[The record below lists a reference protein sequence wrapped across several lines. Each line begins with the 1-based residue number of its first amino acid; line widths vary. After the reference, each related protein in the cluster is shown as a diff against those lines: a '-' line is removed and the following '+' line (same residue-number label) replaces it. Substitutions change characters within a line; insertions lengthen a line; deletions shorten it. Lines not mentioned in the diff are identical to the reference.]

1 MVRLLEG
8 VGMKERLYKGKKNI
22 TGERVRMAREKKG
35 LTQKAL
41 AAMLQ
46 TEQIVIDNNG
56 VSKIE
61 RNMRSVTDFELKFIA
76 KHLDVTMDWLA
87 DGEDS

>member
-1 MVRLLEG
+1 
-8 VGMKERLYKGKKNI
+8 MKERLFKGNKNI
-22 TGERVRMAREKKG
+22 TGERVRQAREKKG

-46 TEQIVIDNNG
+46 TDEIVIDNNG

-61 RNMRSVTDFELKFIA
+61 RNMRSVSDFELKHIA
-76 KHLDVTMDWLA
+76 KHLDVSMDWLA
-87 DGEDS
+87 ADEDS